1 MPESGDLLLRG
12 VLRDVQQARDGSR
25 SVSCHR
31 AMQDQLD
38 SETRD
43 RGAGRGVVK
52 ILQIIIPK
60 MTNASFLF
68 RNFA

>member
-38 SETRD
+38 SEILD
-43 RGAGRGVVK
+43 LGVETGGK

-60 MTNASFLF
+60 IAKASFLF

>member
-25 SVSCHR
+25 SVSGHR
-31 AMQDQLD
+31 AMQDLLD
-38 SETRD
+38 SEILELGVGT
-43 RGAGRGVVK
+43 GAK

-60 MTNASFLF
+60 MAKASFLF

>member
-31 AMQDQLD
+31 AMQDPLD
-38 SETRD
+38 SETLA
-43 RGAGRGVVK
+43 RGGGMGGK
-52 ILQIIIPK
+52 NLQIKNPK
-60 MTNASFLF
+60 MTKASFLF